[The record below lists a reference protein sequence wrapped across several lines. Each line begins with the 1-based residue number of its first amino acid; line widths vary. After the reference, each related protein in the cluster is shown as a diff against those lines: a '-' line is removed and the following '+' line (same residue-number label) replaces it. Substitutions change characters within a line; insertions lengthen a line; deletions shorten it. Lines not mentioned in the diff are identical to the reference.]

1 MALTPDKSAA
11 ILASGAPRIEAT
23 FRNLS
28 DLYLLGEDGY
38 LPVKQFLNAK
48 DTASACETLHLT
60 TGEPWSIPIIFPI
73 SKATADSLKGKSQ
86 VILMDGET
94 PAGVIT
100 IEEIFEI
107 DKPLYSKSIFRTD
120 DDAHPGVQ
128 WLRDAG
134 EYSIAGKAEVFP
146 DWQFKIPGGLPI
158 SPREVKKL
166 IAEKGWKK
174 VVGFQTRNPIHRA
187 HEFCT
192 KIALETADGL
202 VIHPLLGETKPGDTP
217 AEVRLACYKE
227 LVDNYYSPEHTFLAG
242 FPAWM
247 RYAGPREA
255 IFHAQVRRNYGI
267 THFIVGRD
275 HAGVG
280 NYYGPFDA
288 QKIFSEFKPG
298 ELGVDVIF
306 FDFVHYCRKCGGMAS
321 KLTCPHG
328 KEDHVH
334 LSGTKVREMLGEG
347 KLPPP
352 EFTRPEIAK
361 ILLDAA
367 QKGYNL

>member
-1 MALTPDKSAA
+1 MALTADQATEV
-11 ILASGAPRIEAT
+11 LDSGAPRIEAT

-38 LPVKQFLNAK
+38 LPVTQFLNK
-48 DTASACETLHLT
+48 KETEHVCETMHLT

-73 SKATADSLKGKSQ
+73 SAEQAKQLEGASS
-86 VILMDGET
+86 VILLDGDK

-107 DKPLYSKSIFRTD
+107 NKPLYNKHIFRTED
-120 DDAHPGVQ
+120 EAHPGVE

-134 EYSIAGKAEVFP
+134 DYSIAGKAEVFP
-146 DWQFKIPGGLPI
+146 DWKLEISGGLAI
-158 SPREVKKL
+158 SPREVKDQ
-166 IAEKGWKK
+166 ISEMGWRT

-217 AEVRLACYKE
+217 AEVRLACYDV
-227 LVDNYYSPEHTFLAG
+227 LVKNYYSPNHTLLAG

-255 IFHAQVRRNYGI
+255 VFHAQVRKNYGI

-280 NYYGPFDA
+280 NYYGSFDA
-288 QKIFSEFKPG
+288 QHIFSEFQPG

-306 FDFVHYCRKCGGMAS
+306 FDFVHFCAKCGGMAS
-321 KLTCPHG
+321 KKTCPHG
-328 KEDHVH
+328 PEHHVH
-334 LSGTKVREMLGEG
+334 LSGTKVRAMLAEG
-347 KLPPP
+347 QLPPA
-352 EFTRPEIAK
+352 EFTRPEIAM
-361 ILLDAA
+361 ILLEAA
-367 QKGYNL
+367 KAEQ

>member
-1 MALTPDKSAA
+1 MALTPDQSAA

-38 LPVKQFLNAK
+38 LPVAQFMNAK
-48 DTASACETLHLT
+48 ETAHACETMHLT

-73 SKATADSLKGKSQ
+73 SKATADSLKGASQ
-86 VILMDGET
+86 VILLDGGK
-94 PAGVIT
+94 PAGVVT

-107 DKPLYSKSIFRTD
+107 DKPLYNKSIFRTED
-120 DDAHPGVQ
+120 EAHPGVE

-134 EYSIAGKAEVFP
+134 EYSLAGKAEVFP
-146 DWQFKIPGGLPI
+146 DWQFEIPGGLPI

-174 VVGFQTRNPIHRA
+174 IVGFQTRNPIHRA

-217 AEVRLACYKE
+217 AEVRLACYE
-227 LVDNYYSPEHTFLAG
+227 VLVKNYYAPNHTLLAG

-255 IFHAQVRRNYGI
+255 VFHAQVRRNYGI

-280 NYYGPFDA
+280 NYYGSFDA
-288 QKIFSEFKPG
+288 HHIFSEFKPG
-298 ELGVDVIF
+298 ELGIEAIL
-306 FDFVHYCRKCGGMAS
+306 FDFVHYCKKCGGMAS
-321 KLTCPHG
+321 KKTCAHP

-334 LSGTKVREMLGEG
+334 LSGTKVREMLTAGQS
-347 KLPPP
+347 PPE
-352 EFTRPEIAK
+352 EFTRPEIAE
-361 ILLDAA
+361 ILVDAA
-367 QKGYNL
+367 KKGYNL